1 MKSSKVSAVNSNLRK
16 ITPEE
21 FKERL
26 ASKLD
31 RHFEES
37 VEEASKEDIFAAL
50 ASMVRD
56 GYSSKWRR
64 TRIAESANGHKQAYY
79 FSIEFLPGTLLRSNL
94 LNLGWLDTAKEALAD
109 LGIDLDEI
117 AAVEPDMALGNGG
130 LGRLAAA
137 FMDSLASTGYAGNGN
152 GLRYKYGL
160 FKQKF
165 VNGYQKEL
173 PNDWL
178 KQGDYWEVRRESKSV
193 LVKFG
198 GRVNMVEDN
207 GWLTPQYEGATVVR
221 AVPYDVAMV
230 GYHNGVA
237 NTLRLWDAE
246 IAPEDELKYPSI
258 ADRRKVED
266 LTSILYPDDSSY
278 DGRILRLK
286 QEYFFVSAG
295 LQSIL
300 NNFIKDY
307 GEESLVDLPKYVAVH
322 INDTH
327 PAMCVAEMMR
337 LLVDKYRM
345 DWDEAWEVTKQVMSY
360 TNHTIMAEAMEK
372 WDVGMFSQLLPRLF
386 DIIKEIDRRYVAGLE
401 GEVSGDVIE
410 RTRIVKNGQVHMA
423 HLAIIGSHSVNGV
436 AALHTQLLE
445 TEVLRDFYQLYPDR
459 FNNKTNGITL
469 RRWIQIANPDL
480 AKLLDKTIGSNWRF
494 DSKEMLKFEKY
505 YHDTATLTS
514 LQEIKLANKKKLAKV
529 IKDKTGIVVD
539 PEAIF
544 DVQVKRLH
552 AYKRQT
558 LKLLHVLKLYQDL
571 KAGIDH
577 PKRVVIFG
585 AIAAPS
591 YVFAKQVIKVI
602 NSVADLVNNDPD
614 IKGKLKVVFLENYNV
629 SLAEQIIPAADLSE
643 QISTTTKEASGTS
656 NMKLMANGALTVATM
671 DGANI
676 EIKDAVGSDN
686 IFAFG
691 LDKDEVYNYY
701 ANHSYHPRDLYE
713 SDPVMKKTVDALID
727 GTIPDCVSEGRA
739 LYDDFLKDN
748 EEFLVLADFEAYL
761 KAQKL
766 VEKVWANKRQW
777 AQMSLVN
784 IAHSERFDADKT
796 IERYA
801 SEIWHLDKV
810 EFDAEKA

>member
-1 MKSSKVSAVNSNLRK
+1 MTLTK
-16 ITPEE
+16 EE
-21 FKERL
+21 FKKRL
-26 ASKLD
+26 KEKLD
-31 RHFEES
+31 RHFEENLS
-37 VEEASKEDIFAAL
+37 QASDEDIFACIC
-50 ASMVRD
+50 SIVRD

-64 TRIAESANGHKQAYY
+64 TRIAETTNQHKQTYY
-79 FSIEFLPGTLLRSNL
+79 FSIEFLPGTLLKSNL
-94 LNLGWLDTAKEALAD
+94 LNLGWLDTVKEAMKE
-109 LGIDLDEI
+109 LGLDFDKI
-117 AAVEPDMALGNGG
+117 AAIEPDMALGNGG

-178 KQGDYWEVRRESKSV
+178 QSGDYWEVRRESKSV
-193 LVKFG
+193 LVRFG
-198 GRVNMVEDN
+198 GHYNMVDDH
-207 GWLTPQYEGATVVR
+207 GWMTPQYDGASIVR

-230 GYHNGVA
+230 GYRNGLA

-246 IAPEDELKYPSI
+246 IAPEDELNYPSI

-266 LTSILYPDDSSY
+266 LTSILYPDDSNY
-278 DGRILRLK
+278 DGRLLRLK

-295 LQSIL
+295 LQSIVNYFVKDL
-300 NNFIKDY
+300 KGTNF
-307 GEESLVDLPKYVAVH
+307 EEFPKYVAVH

-327 PAMCVAEMMR
+327 PAMAVAELMR
-337 LLVDKYRM
+337 LLVDEHRV
-345 DWDEAWEVTKQVMSY
+345 DWDTAWDITQKTMSY
-360 TNHTIMAEAMEK
+360 TNHTIMAEALEK
-372 WDVGMFSQLLPRLF
+372 WDVNMFKQLLPRLF
-386 DIIKEIDRRYVAGLE
+386 DIITEIDRRYVESLE
-401 GEVSGDVIE
+401 GKVDGGMID
-410 RTRIVKNGQVHMA
+410 RTRIIKDNQIHMA

-445 TEVLRDFYQLYPDR
+445 TEVLRDFYDLYPDR

-469 RRWIQIANPDL
+469 RRWLQIANPEL
-480 AKLLDKTIGSNWRF
+480 SKLLDKTIGSKWRY
-494 DSKEMLKFEKY
+494 DSKELLKFEEY
-505 YHDTATLTS
+505 YHDTSTLSS
-514 LQEIKLANKKKLAKV
+514 LTKIKADNKKKLAKV
-529 IKDKTGIVVD
+529 IKEKTGIVVD
-539 PEAIF
+539 PDAIF

-558 LKLLHVLKLYQDL
+558 LKLLHVIKLYQDL
-571 KAGIDH
+571 KAGISH

-602 NSVADLVNNDPD
+602 NSVADMVNNDPEIGD
-614 IKGKLKVVFLENYNV
+614 KLKVVFLENYNV

-676 EIKDAVGSDN
+676 EIKDAVGSEN

-691 LDKDEVYNYY
+691 LDKDEVYKYY
-701 ANHSYHPRDLYE
+701 ANHSYHPRDMYE
-713 SDPVMKKTVDALID
+713 KDPVMKKTVDALID
-727 GTIPDCVSEGRA
+727 GTIPGCQSEGRA
-739 LYDDFLKDN
+739 LYDNFLGDN
-748 EEFLVLADFEAYL
+748 EQFLVLADFEAYL
-761 KAQKL
+761 HAQDL
-766 VEKVWANKRQW
+766 AEKVWKNKRQW
-777 AQMSLVN
+777 AQKSLVN
-784 IAHSERFDADKT
+784 IAHSERFDSDKT

-810 EFDAEKA
+810 EIEDKA

>member
-1 MKSSKVSAVNSNLRK
+1 MTTQLTKS
-16 ITPEE
+16 E
-21 FKERL
+21 FKTRL
-26 ASKLD
+26 EDKLD
-31 RHFEES
+31 RYFEEDIKH
-37 VEEASKEDIFAAL
+37 ASKEDIFAAL
-50 ASMVRD
+50 ASIVRD

-64 TRIAESANGHKQAYY
+64 TRIAEEEHDQKQVYY
-79 FSIEFLPGTLLRSNL
+79 FSIEFLPGTLLKSNL
-94 LNLGWLDTAKEALAD
+94 LNLGWLDTVEDALKE
-109 LGIDLDEI
+109 LGYNLDDI

-137 FMDSLASTGYAGNGN
+137 FMDSLASTGYTGNGN

-178 KQGDYWEVRRESKSV
+178 QNGDYWEVRRESKSV
-193 LVKFG
+193 LVRFG
-198 GRVNMVEDN
+198 GNVHMVDDN
-207 GWLTPQYEGATVVR
+207 GWMTPQYDDAEIVR

-230 GYHNGVA
+230 GYKNGVT
-237 NTLRLWDAE
+237 NNLRLWDAE
-246 IAPEDELKYPSI
+246 IAPEEELKYPTI

-266 LTSILYPDDSSY
+266 LTSILYPDDSNY
-278 DGRILRLK
+278 DGRLLRLK

-295 LQSIL
+295 LQSIV
-300 NNFIKDY
+300 NYFVKDL
-307 GEESLVDLPKYVAVH
+307 GKEDFAEFPDYVAVH

-327 PAMCVAEMMR
+327 PAMCVAELMR
-337 LLVDKYRM
+337 LLVDEHHV
-345 DWDEAWEVTKQVMSY
+345 DWDEAWDITKKTMSY

-372 WDVGMFSQLLPRLF
+372 WDINMFKQTLPRLM
-386 DIIKEIDRRYVAGLE
+386 DIIAEIDRRYADSLKDK
-401 GEVSGDVIE
+401 VSADVID
-410 RTRIVKNGQVHMA
+410 RTRIIKDGQIKMA

-445 TEVLRDFYQLYPDR
+445 TEVLKDFYNLFPDR

-469 RRWIQIANPDL
+469 RRWIQIANPKL
-480 AKLLDKTIGSNWRF
+480 AKLLDETVGSQWRTN
-494 DSKEMLKFEKY
+494 SHEMLKFEKY
-505 YHDTATLTS
+505 YHNNKVLNELSD
-514 LQEIKLANKKKLAKV
+514 IKLENKKKLAKL
-529 IKDKTGIVVD
+529 IKDQTGIVVD
-539 PEAIF
+539 PTAIF
-544 DVQVKRLH
+544 DVQIKRLH

-558 LKLLHVLKLYQDL
+558 LKLLHILKLYQDL

-602 NSVADLVNNDPD
+602 NATADMINNDPEIGD
-614 IKGKLKVVFLENYNV
+614 KLKVVFLENYNV

-656 NMKLMANGALTVATM
+656 NMKLMANGALTIATM

-676 EIKDAVGSDN
+676 EIKDAVGEEN
-686 IFAFG
+686 IFSFG
-691 LDKDEVYNYY
+691 LNKDEVYKYY
-701 ANHSYHPRDLYE
+701 ANYSYKPRELYE
-713 SDPVMKKTVDALID
+713 NDPVMKKTVDALID
-727 GTIPDCVSEGRA
+727 GTIPNCYSEGQA
-739 LYDDFLKDN
+739 LYNNFLQDN
-748 EEFLVLADFEAYL
+748 EQFLVLADFEAYL
-761 KAQKL
+761 KAQEL
-766 VEKVWANKRQW
+766 VEKTWKNKRQW
-777 AQMSLVN
+777 TQMSLVN

-801 SEIWHLDKV
+801 NEIWNLKKV
-810 EFDAEKA
+810 NSDWVKA

>member
-1 MKSSKVSAVNSNLRK
+1 MTTQLTKS
-16 ITPEE
+16 E
-21 FKERL
+21 FKTRL
-26 ASKLD
+26 EDKLD
-31 RHFEES
+31 RYFEEDIKH
-37 VEEASKEDIFAAL
+37 ASKEDIFAAL
-50 ASMVRD
+50 ASIVRD

-64 TRIAESANGHKQAYY
+64 TRIAEEEHDQKQVYY
-79 FSIEFLPGTLLRSNL
+79 FSIEFLPGTLLKSNL
-94 LNLGWLDTAKEALAD
+94 LNLGWLDTIEDALKE
-109 LGIDLDEI
+109 LGYSLDDI

-137 FMDSLASTGYAGNGN
+137 FMDSLASTGYTGNGN

-178 KQGDYWEVRRESKSV
+178 QNGDYWEVRRESKSV
-193 LVKFG
+193 LVRFG
-198 GRVNMVEDN
+198 GNVHMVDDN
-207 GWLTPQYEGATVVR
+207 GWMTPQYDDAEIVR

-230 GYHNGVA
+230 GYKNGVT
-237 NTLRLWDAE
+237 NNLRLWDAE
-246 IAPEDELKYPSI
+246 IAPEEELKYPTI

-266 LTSILYPDDSSY
+266 LTSILYPDDSNY
-278 DGRILRLK
+278 DGRLLRLK

-295 LQSIL
+295 LQSIV
-300 NNFIKDY
+300 NYFVKDL
-307 GEESLVDLPKYVAVH
+307 GKEDFAEFPDYVAVH

-327 PAMCVAEMMR
+327 PAMCVAELMR
-337 LLVDKYRM
+337 LLVDEHHV
-345 DWDEAWEVTKQVMSY
+345 DWDEAWDITKKTMSY

-372 WDVGMFSQLLPRLF
+372 WDINMFKQTLPRLM
-386 DIIKEIDRRYVAGLE
+386 DIIAEIDRRYADSLKDK
-401 GEVSGDVIE
+401 VSADVIE
-410 RTRIVKNGQVHMA
+410 RTRIIKDGQIKMA

-445 TEVLRDFYQLYPDR
+445 TEVLKDFYNLFPDR

-469 RRWIQIANPDL
+469 RRWIQIANPKL
-480 AKLLDKTIGSNWRF
+480 AKLLDETVGSQWRT
-494 DSKEMLKFEKY
+494 DSHEMLKFEKY
-505 YHDTATLTS
+505 YHNNKVLNELSD
-514 LQEIKLANKKKLAKV
+514 IKLENKKKLAKL
-529 IKDKTGIVVD
+529 IKDQTGIVVD
-539 PEAIF
+539 PTAIF
-544 DVQVKRLH
+544 DVQIKRLH

-558 LKLLHVLKLYQDL
+558 LKLLHILKLYQDL

-602 NSVADLVNNDPD
+602 NATADMINNDPEIGD
-614 IKGKLKVVFLENYNV
+614 KLKVVFLENYNV

-656 NMKLMANGALTVATM
+656 NMKLMANGALTIATM

-676 EIKDAVGSDN
+676 EIKDAVGEEN
-686 IFAFG
+686 IFSFG
-691 LDKDEVYNYY
+691 LNKDEVYKYY
-701 ANHSYHPRDLYE
+701 ANYSYKPRELYE
-713 SDPVMKKTVDALID
+713 NDPVMKKTVDALID
-727 GTIPDCVSEGRA
+727 GTIPNCYSEGQA
-739 LYDDFLKDN
+739 LYNNFLQDN
-748 EEFLVLADFEAYL
+748 EQFLVLADFEAYL
-761 KAQKL
+761 KAQEL
-766 VEKVWANKRQW
+766 VEKTWKNKRQW
-777 AQMSLVN
+777 TQMSLVN

-801 SEIWHLDKV
+801 NEIWHLKKV
-810 EFDAEKA
+810 NSDWVKA

>member
-1 MKSSKVSAVNSNLRK
+1 MTLSKSASTSTIGVK
-16 ITPEE
+16 E

-26 ASKLD
+26 ESKLG

-37 VEEASKEDIFAAL
+37 VEEASKEDVFAAL
-50 ASMVRD
+50 VSIVQD

-64 TRIAESANGHKQAYY
+64 TRIAETTNNHKQVYY
-79 FSIEFLPGTLLRSNL
+79 FSIEFLPGTLLKSNL
-94 LNLGWLDTAKEALAD
+94 LNLGWLDTAKEALAEYG
-109 LGIDLDEI
+109 LDLDEI
-117 AAVEPDMALGNGG
+117 ASAEPDMALGNGG

-152 GLRYKYGL
+152 GIRYKYGL

-165 VNGYQKEL
+165 VNGYQREL

-193 LVKFG
+193 PVYFG
-198 GRVNMVEDN
+198 GHVNMVDDH
-207 GWLTPQYEGATVVR
+207 GWMTPQYEGCDVVR
-221 AVPYDVAMV
+221 AVPYDVALV
-230 GYHNGVA
+230 GYHNGVT

-258 ADRRKVED
+258 EDRRKVED

-278 DGRILRLK
+278 EGKLLRLK

-307 GEESLVDLPKYVAVH
+307 GEEELKNLPKYVAVH

-327 PAMCVAEMMR
+327 PAMCVAELMR
-337 LLVDKYRM
+337 LLVDRERM
-345 DWDEAWEVTKQVMSY
+345 DWDEAWEVTQKVMSY

-372 WDVGMFSQLLPRLF
+372 WDLGMFGQLLPRLIE
-386 DIIKEIDRRYVAGLE
+386 IIQEIDRRYVLSLE
-401 GEVSGDVIE
+401 GKVSGDVIQ
-410 RTRIVKNGQVHMA
+410 RTRIIQNNQVHMA

-445 TEVLRDFYQLYPDR
+445 TEVLKDFYLLFPDR

-469 RRWIQIANPDL
+469 RRWIQLANPEL
-480 AKLLDKTIGSNWRF
+480 AKLLDDTIGTKWRF

-505 YHDTATLTS
+505 YHDTKVLAK
-514 LQEIKLANKKKLAKV
+514 LQAIKLDNKKKLAKV
-529 IKDKTGIVVD
+529 IKDRTGVTVD

-602 NSVADLVNNDPD
+602 NAVADLVNNDPD

-676 EIKDAVGSDN
+676 EIKDAVGEEN

-691 LDKDEVYNYY
+691 LDKDEVYSYY
-701 ANHSYHPRDLYE
+701 ANHNYHPRDLYE
-713 SDPVMKKTVDALID
+713 SDPVLKKAVDALID
-727 GTIPDCVSEGRA
+727 GTIPNCAGEGRA
-739 LYDDFLKDN
+739 LYDNFLGDN
-748 EEFLVLADFEAYL
+748 EQFLVLADFEAYL
-761 KAQKL
+761 KAQKEA
-766 VEKVWANKRQW
+766 EKTWANKRQW

-801 SEIWHLDKV
+801 KEIWHLDPV
-810 EFDAEKA
+810 EIDAEKAR

>member
-1 MKSSKVSAVNSNLRK
+1 MTLTK
-16 ITPEE
+16 EE
-21 FKERL
+21 FKKRL
-26 ASKLD
+26 KEKLD
-31 RHFEES
+31 RHFEENLS
-37 VEEASKEDIFAAL
+37 QASNEDIFACIC
-50 ASMVRD
+50 SIVRD

-64 TRIAESANGHKQAYY
+64 TRIAETTNQHKQTYY
-79 FSIEFLPGTLLRSNL
+79 FSIEFLPGTLLKSNL
-94 LNLGWLDTAKEALAD
+94 LNLGWLDTVEAAMKE
-109 LGIDLDEI
+109 LGLDFDKI
-117 AAVEPDMALGNGG
+117 AAIEPDMALGNGG

-178 KQGDYWEVRRESKSV
+178 QQGDYWEVRRESKSV
-193 LVKFG
+193 LVHFG
-198 GRVNMVEDN
+198 GRYHMVDDH
-207 GWLTPQYEGATVVR
+207 GWMTPQYDGASVVR

-230 GYHNGVA
+230 GYRNGVA

-246 IAPEDELKYPSI
+246 IAPEDELNYPSI

-266 LTSILYPDDSSY
+266 LTSILYPDDSNY
-278 DGRILRLK
+278 DGRLLRLK

-295 LQSIL
+295 LQSIV
-300 NNFIKDY
+300 NFFIKDLK
-307 GEESLVDLPKYVAVH
+307 GTDFKEFPNYVAVH

-327 PAMCVAEMMR
+327 PAMAVAELMR
-337 LLVDKYRM
+337 LLVDEHRV
-345 DWDEAWEVTKQVMSY
+345 DWDTAWSITQKTMSY
-360 TNHTIMAEAMEK
+360 TNHTIMAEALEK
-372 WDVGMFSQLLPRLF
+372 WDVNMFKQLLPRLF
-386 DIIKEIDRRYVAGLE
+386 DIITEIDRRYVESLE
-401 GEVSGDVIE
+401 GKVDGGMID
-410 RTRIVKNGQVHMA
+410 RTRIIKDNQIHMA

-445 TEVLRDFYQLYPDR
+445 TEVLHDFYELYPDR

-469 RRWIQIANPDL
+469 RRWIQIANPEL
-480 AKLLDKTIGSNWRF
+480 AKLLDKTIGSKWRY
-494 DSKEMLKFEKY
+494 DSKEMLKFEEY
-505 YHDTATLTS
+505 YHDTATLNS
-514 LQEIKLANKKKLAKV
+514 LTKIKADNKKKLAKV
-529 IKDKTGIVVD
+529 IKEKTGIVVD
-539 PEAIF
+539 PDAIF

-558 LKLLHVLKLYQDL
+558 LKLLHVIKLYQDL
-571 KAGIDH
+571 KAGISH

-602 NSVADLVNNDPD
+602 NSVADLVNNDPEIGD
-614 IKGKLKVVFLENYNV
+614 KLKVVFLENYNV

-676 EIKDAVGSDN
+676 EIKDAVGSEN

-691 LDKDEVYNYY
+691 LDKDEVYKYY
-701 ANHSYHPRDLYE
+701 ANHNYHPRDMYE
-713 SDPVMKKTVDALID
+713 KDPVMKKTVDALID
-727 GTIPDCVSEGRA
+727 GTIPGCQSEGRA
-739 LYDDFLKDN
+739 LYDNFLGDN
-748 EEFLVLADFEAYL
+748 EQFLVLADFEAYL
-761 KAQKL
+761 HAQDL
-766 VEKVWANKRQW
+766 AEKVWKNKRQW
-777 AQMSLVN
+777 AQKSLVN
-784 IAHSERFDADKT
+784 IAHSERFDSDKT

-810 EFDAEKA
+810 EIEEKA

>member
-1 MKSSKVSAVNSNLRK
+1 MTLSKSASTSTIDVKK
-16 ITPEE
+16 

-26 ASKLD
+26 ESKLG

-37 VEEASKEDIFAAL
+37 VEEASKEDVFAAL
-50 ASMVRD
+50 VSIGQD

-64 TRIAESANGHKQAYY
+64 TRIAETTNNHKQVYY
-79 FSIEFLPGTLLRSNL
+79 FSIEFLPGTLLKSNL
-94 LNLGWLDTAKEALAD
+94 LNLGWLDTAKEALAEYG
-109 LGIDLDEI
+109 LDLDEI
-117 AAVEPDMALGNGG
+117 ASAEPDMALGNGG

-152 GLRYKYGL
+152 GIRYKYGL

-165 VNGYQKEL
+165 VNGYQREL

-193 LVKFG
+193 PVYFG
-198 GRVNMVEDN
+198 GHVNMVDDH
-207 GWLTPQYEGATVVR
+207 GWMTPQYEGCDVVR
-221 AVPYDVAMV
+221 AVPYDVALV
-230 GYHNGVA
+230 GYHNGVT

-258 ADRRKVED
+258 EDRRKVED

-278 DGRILRLK
+278 EGKLLRLK

-307 GEESLVDLPKYVAVH
+307 GEEELKNLPKYVAVH

-327 PAMCVAEMMR
+327 PAMCVAELMR
-337 LLVDKYRM
+337 LLVDRERM
-345 DWDEAWEVTKQVMSY
+345 DWDEAWEVTQKVMSY
-360 TNHTIMAEAMEK
+360 TNHTIMSEAMEK
-372 WDVGMFSQLLPRLF
+372 WDLGMFGQLLPRLIE
-386 DIIKEIDRRYVAGLE
+386 IIQEIDRRYVLSLE
-401 GEVSGDVIE
+401 GKVSGDVIQ
-410 RTRIVKNGQVHMA
+410 RTRIIQNNQVHMA

-436 AALHTQLLE
+436 ATLHTQLLE
-445 TEVLRDFYQLYPDR
+445 TEVLKDFYLLFPDR

-469 RRWIQIANPDL
+469 RRWIQLANPEL
-480 AKLLDKTIGSNWRF
+480 AKLLDDTIGTKWRF
-494 DSKEMLKFEKY
+494 NSKEMLKFEKY
-505 YHDTATLTS
+505 YHDTKVLAK
-514 LQEIKLANKKKLAKV
+514 LQAIKLDNKKKLTKV
-529 IKDKTGIVVD
+529 IKDRTGVTVD

-602 NSVADLVNNDPD
+602 NAVADLVNNDPD

-656 NMKLMANGALTVATM
+656 NMKLMANGALTVATI

-676 EIKDAVGSDN
+676 EIKDAVGEEN

-691 LDKDEVYNYY
+691 LDKDEVYSYY
-701 ANHSYHPRDLYE
+701 ANHNYHPRDLYE
-713 SDPVMKKTVDALID
+713 SDPVLKKAVDALID
-727 GTIPDCVSEGRA
+727 GTIPNCAGEGRA
-739 LYDDFLKDN
+739 LYDNFLGDN
-748 EEFLVLADFEAYL
+748 EQFLVLADFEAYL
-761 KAQKL
+761 KAQKEA
-766 VEKVWANKRQW
+766 EKTWANKRQW

-784 IAHSERFDADKT
+784 IAHSERFDADNT

-801 SEIWHLDKV
+801 KEIWHLDPV
-810 EFDAEKA
+810 EIDAEKAR

>member
-1 MKSSKVSAVNSNLRK
+1 MTLSKSASTSTISVK
-16 ITPEE
+16 E

-26 ASKLD
+26 ESKLD

-37 VEEASKEDIFAAL
+37 VEEASKEDVFAAL
-50 ASMVRD
+50 VSIGQD

-64 TRIAESANGHKQAYY
+64 TRIAETTNNHKQVYY
-79 FSIEFLPGTLLRSNL
+79 FSIEFLPGTLLKSNL
-94 LNLGWLDTAKEALAD
+94 LNLGWLDTAKEALAEYG
-109 LGIDLDEI
+109 LDLDEI
-117 AAVEPDMALGNGG
+117 ASAEPDMALGNGG

-165 VNGYQKEL
+165 VNGYQREL

-193 LVKFG
+193 PVYFG
-198 GRVNMVEDN
+198 GHVNMVDDH
-207 GWLTPQYEGATVVR
+207 GWMTPQYEGCDVVR
-221 AVPYDVAMV
+221 AVPYDVALV
-230 GYHNGVA
+230 GYHNGVT

-258 ADRRKVED
+258 EDRRKVED

-278 DGRILRLK
+278 EGKLLRLK

-307 GEESLVDLPKYVAVH
+307 GEEELKNLPKYVAVH

-327 PAMCVAEMMR
+327 PAMCVAELMR
-337 LLVDKYRM
+337 LLVDRERM
-345 DWDEAWEVTKQVMSY
+345 DWDEAWEVTQKVMSY

-372 WDVGMFSQLLPRLF
+372 WDLGMFGQLLPRLIE
-386 DIIKEIDRRYVAGLE
+386 IIQEIDRRYVLSLE
-401 GEVSGDVIE
+401 GKVSGDVIQ
-410 RTRIVKNGQVHMA
+410 RTRIIQNNQVHMA

-445 TEVLRDFYQLYPDR
+445 TEVLKDFYLLFPDR

-469 RRWIQIANPDL
+469 RRWIQLANPEL
-480 AKLLDKTIGSNWRF
+480 AKLLDDTIGTKWRF
-494 DSKEMLKFEKY
+494 NSKEMLKFEKY
-505 YHDTATLTS
+505 YHDTKVLAK
-514 LQEIKLANKKKLAKV
+514 LQAIKLDNKKKLTKV
-529 IKDKTGIVVD
+529 IKDRTGVTVD

-602 NSVADLVNNDPD
+602 NAVADLVNNDPD

-676 EIKDAVGSDN
+676 EIKDAVGEEN

-691 LDKDEVYNYY
+691 LDKDEVYSYY
-701 ANHSYHPRDLYE
+701 ANHNYHPRDLYE
-713 SDPVMKKTVDALID
+713 SDPVLKKAVDALID
-727 GTIPDCVSEGRA
+727 GTIPNCAGEGRA
-739 LYDDFLKDN
+739 LYDNFLGDN
-748 EEFLVLADFEAYL
+748 EQFLVLADFEAYL
-761 KAQKL
+761 KAQKEA
-766 VEKVWANKRQW
+766 EKTWANKRQW

-784 IAHSERFDADKT
+784 IAHSERFDADNT

-801 SEIWHLDKV
+801 KEIWHLDPV
-810 EFDAEKA
+810 EIDAEKAR

>member
-1 MKSSKVSAVNSNLRK
+1 MTTQLTKS
-16 ITPEE
+16 E
-21 FKERL
+21 FKTRL
-26 ASKLD
+26 EDKLD
-31 RHFEES
+31 RYFEEDIKH
-37 VEEASKEDIFAAL
+37 ASKEDIFAAL
-50 ASMVRD
+50 ASIVRD

-64 TRIAESANGHKQAYY
+64 TRIAEEEHDQKQVYY
-79 FSIEFLPGTLLRSNL
+79 FSIEFLPGTLLKSNL
-94 LNLGWLDTAKEALAD
+94 LNLGWLDTVEDALKE
-109 LGIDLDEI
+109 LGYSLDDI

-137 FMDSLASTGYAGNGN
+137 FMDSLASTGYTGNGN

-178 KQGDYWEVRRESKSV
+178 QNGDYWEVRRESKSV
-193 LVKFG
+193 LVRFG
-198 GRVNMVEDN
+198 GNVHMVDDN
-207 GWLTPQYEGATVVR
+207 GWMTPQYDDAEIVR

-230 GYHNGVA
+230 GYKNGVT
-237 NTLRLWDAE
+237 NNLRLWDAE
-246 IAPEDELKYPSI
+246 IAPEEELKYPTI

-266 LTSILYPDDSSY
+266 LTSILYPDDSNY
-278 DGRILRLK
+278 DGRLLRLK

-295 LQSIL
+295 LQSIV
-300 NNFIKDY
+300 NYFVKDL
-307 GEESLVDLPKYVAVH
+307 GKEDFAEFPDYVAVH

-327 PAMCVAEMMR
+327 PAMCVAELMR
-337 LLVDKYRM
+337 LLVDEHHV
-345 DWDEAWEVTKQVMSY
+345 DWDEAWDITKKTMSY

-372 WDVGMFSQLLPRLF
+372 WDINMFKQTLPRLM
-386 DIIKEIDRRYVAGLE
+386 DIIAEIDRRYADSLKDK
-401 GEVSGDVIE
+401 VSADVID
-410 RTRIVKNGQVHMA
+410 RTRIIKDGQIKMA

-445 TEVLRDFYQLYPDR
+445 TEVLKDFYNLFPDR

-469 RRWIQIANPDL
+469 RRWIQIANPKL
-480 AKLLDKTIGSNWRF
+480 AKLLDETVGSQWRTN
-494 DSKEMLKFEKY
+494 SHEMLKFEKY
-505 YHDTATLTS
+505 YHNNKVLNELSD
-514 LQEIKLANKKKLAKV
+514 IKLENKKKLAKL
-529 IKDKTGIVVD
+529 IKDQTGIVVD
-539 PEAIF
+539 PTAIF
-544 DVQVKRLH
+544 DVQIKRLH

-558 LKLLHVLKLYQDL
+558 LKLLHILKLYQDL

-602 NSVADLVNNDPD
+602 NATADMINNDPEIGD
-614 IKGKLKVVFLENYNV
+614 KLKVVFLENYNV

-656 NMKLMANGALTVATM
+656 NMKLMANGALTIATM

-676 EIKDAVGSDN
+676 EIKDAVGEEN
-686 IFAFG
+686 IFSFG
-691 LDKDEVYNYY
+691 LNKDEVYKYY
-701 ANHSYHPRDLYE
+701 ANYSYKPRELYE
-713 SDPVMKKTVDALID
+713 NDPVMKKTVDALID
-727 GTIPDCVSEGRA
+727 GTIPNCYSEGQA
-739 LYDDFLKDN
+739 LYNNFLQDN
-748 EEFLVLADFEAYL
+748 EQFLVLADFEAYL
-761 KAQKL
+761 KAQEL
-766 VEKVWANKRQW
+766 VEKTWKNKRQW
-777 AQMSLVN
+777 TQMSLVN

-801 SEIWHLDKV
+801 NEIWNLKKV
-810 EFDAEKA
+810 NSDWVKA

>member
-1 MKSSKVSAVNSNLRK
+1 MTLSKSASTSTISVK
-16 ITPEE
+16 E

-26 ASKLD
+26 ESKLD

-37 VEEASKEDIFAAL
+37 VEEASKEDVFAAL
-50 ASMVRD
+50 VSIGQD

-64 TRIAESANGHKQAYY
+64 TRIAETTNNHKQVYY
-79 FSIEFLPGTLLRSNL
+79 FSIEFLPGTLLKSNL
-94 LNLGWLDTAKEALAD
+94 LNLGWLDTAKEALAEYG
-109 LGIDLDEI
+109 LDLDEI
-117 AAVEPDMALGNGG
+117 ASAEPDMALGNGG

-152 GLRYKYGL
+152 GIRYKYGL

-165 VNGYQKEL
+165 VNGYQREL

-193 LVKFG
+193 PVYFG
-198 GRVNMVEDN
+198 GHVNMVDDH
-207 GWLTPQYEGATVVR
+207 GWMTPQYEGCDVVR
-221 AVPYDVAMV
+221 AVPYDVALV
-230 GYHNGVA
+230 GYHNGVT

-258 ADRRKVED
+258 EDRRKVED

-278 DGRILRLK
+278 EGKLLRLK

-307 GEESLVDLPKYVAVH
+307 GEEELKNLPKYVAVH

-327 PAMCVAEMMR
+327 PAMCVAELMR
-337 LLVDKYRM
+337 LLVDRERM
-345 DWDEAWEVTKQVMSY
+345 DWDEAWEVTQKVMSY

-372 WDVGMFSQLLPRLF
+372 WDLGMFGQLLPRLIE
-386 DIIKEIDRRYVAGLE
+386 IIQEIDRRYVLSLE
-401 GEVSGDVIE
+401 GKVSGDVIQ
-410 RTRIVKNGQVHMA
+410 RTRIIQNNQVHMA

-445 TEVLRDFYQLYPDR
+445 TEVLKDFYLLFPDR

-469 RRWIQIANPDL
+469 RRWIQLANPEL
-480 AKLLDKTIGSNWRF
+480 AKLLDDTIGTKWRF
-494 DSKEMLKFEKY
+494 NSKEMLKFEKY
-505 YHDTATLTS
+505 YHDTKVLAK
-514 LQEIKLANKKKLAKV
+514 LQAIKLDNKKKLTKV
-529 IKDKTGIVVD
+529 IKDRTGVTVD

-602 NSVADLVNNDPD
+602 NAVADLVNNDPD

-676 EIKDAVGSDN
+676 EIKDAVGEEN

-691 LDKDEVYNYY
+691 LDKDEVYSYY
-701 ANHSYHPRDLYE
+701 ANHNYHPRDLYE
-713 SDPVMKKTVDALID
+713 SDPVLKKAVDALID
-727 GTIPDCVSEGRA
+727 GTIPNCAGEGRA
-739 LYDDFLKDN
+739 LYDNFLGDN
-748 EEFLVLADFEAYL
+748 EQFLVLADFEAYL
-761 KAQKL
+761 KAQKEA
-766 VEKVWANKRQW
+766 EKTWANKRQW
-777 AQMSLVN
+777 SQMSLVN
-784 IAHSERFDADKT
+784 IAHSERFDADNT

-801 SEIWHLDKV
+801 KEIWHLDPV
-810 EFDAEKA
+810 EIDAEKAR